1 MAEKKIGARIV
12 IDGES
17 EFRANLASAKSEL
30 NKFQSELKL
39 VTAKFKDNA
48 DSLEALKAKQEVY
61 IKLQEQQKNKVH
73 LLTEMQDRVIKKHED
88 ETKLL
93 ADLEQKRA
101 NLNNALEEAKET
113 YGENSNEVKE
123 LTEKLGDVNEQ
134 YEAQEKIVQKTG
146 DKVNSYQTS
155 INNANTELE
164 GLNREIEQ
172 NQKKMQDAEES
183 ANQCADSVDEYSGEV
198 QDATGKTSVFGDVLK
213 AELLSSAIKSGIKAI
228 ADGIKTIA
236 TAAVETG
243 SSFEASMSQVAATM
257 GITTNEIAN
266 GSKEYQILS
275 KAAQD
280 CGKATKY
287 SASQAGE
294 ALNYLALAGYDAEK
308 AASTLPRVL
317 NLAAAGGLELGY
329 ASDLVTDSMA
339 ALGLET
345 SELDNYIDEMA
356 KTSQKSNTS
365 VAQLG
370 EATLVCAGTVSIA
383 GQSLETMNAELGVL
397 ANNGIKGAEGGT
409 HLRNVILSLS
419 APTDKAAD
427 AISGMGLRIND
438 SNGNMRDLNDILI
451 DMNAIMS
458 DMTRA
463 QKIRMINTIFNKTD
477 IAAVN
482 ALLKGTGKEYDDLI
496 EQINN
501 CSGAAQDMAD
511 TLNDNLKG
519 RITILKSAL
528 EGLGITAY
536 GLFDDEMKGA
546 VDSATAAVGRLQ
558 DEIDNGNLGVS
569 LDKMSR
575 ALGEFVTN
583 AIGAAENALP
593 KLIDGFTWILEN
605 SEVIAGLIGGVTSA
619 KVAYTVATKAAT
631 VAQQLFNITAD
642 ANPYILLATAIA
654 GVVGAVTL
662 YTKTASAQADK
673 LSAATRVLVDS
684 SQQLNSQSD
693 ELIQKSVEN
702 RENFE
707 IERQTCIELAEEL
720 DELQQKTELT
730 ASEQARQAAIVDELN
745 TAIPNLNLSIDEQ
758 TGLTNMSTDA
768 ILENIDAQMALME
781 AEAARED
788 QAEIAKNKYE
798 AEKLL
803 KELQVEQEEAT
814 NKLTEA
820 EEKLRQ
826 EREQFLGE
834 SPETQEEYF
843 RHMEDIAALNAQ
855 ISETESTIEGLQAAY
870 EEAGIYIADKE
881 AFLKATGNMQE
892 LGEAALN
899 TGADISEMS
908 EEAIEAYNKMYSDL
922 SENIQG
928 QMQWFEKFS
937 SEIKLSKEEILENM
951 QSQIT
956 GITEWADNIESL
968 ADRGI
973 NQGLLQYLA
982 DMGPQGAGYVAAF
995 VEMTDEELQKAN
1007 EMFSESM
1014 EIPTSTAANI
1024 MDSYDKAAQNAG
1036 IGYIKGLASKE
1047 GDVRNASNTLAETS
1061 LIAAMQTLEEHSPSK
1076 KTHEIGENFDEGLR
1090 LGIENK
1096 KERVLAVITQ
1106 LATNAITK
1114 TKVGLPPEEFK
1125 EIGRRVAEGLQEGI
1139 ESGKSGVIATI
1150 QELCNATI
1158 QTAKSTL
1165 DIHSPSKKFA
1175 YLGEMSGEVYIT
1187 GWQETMKNID
1197 AIIADCMP
1205 KASIDMK
1212 QSGNRGIAE
1221 AVISAISLQNDR
1233 VAAVCTDMLNVMSR
1247 YLPDIANMKVVTD
1260 TGVLIGELAPGLDVV
1275 FGELTEEKYRGVG

>member
-1 MAEKKIGARIV
+1 M
-12 IDGES
+12 
-17 EFRANLASAKSEL
+17 
-30 NKFQSELKL
+30 
-39 VTAKFKDNA
+39 
-48 DSLEALKAKQEVY
+48 
-61 IKLQEQQKNKVH
+61 
-73 LLTEMQDRVIKKHED
+73 
-88 ETKLL
+88 
-93 ADLEQKRA
+93 
-101 NLNNALEEAKET
+101 
-113 YGENSNEVKE
+113 
-123 LTEKLGDVNEQ
+123 
-134 YEAQEKIVQKTG
+134 
-146 DKVNSYQTS
+146 
-155 INNANTELE
+155 
-164 GLNREIEQ
+164 
-172 NQKKMQDAEES
+172 
-183 ANQCADSVDEYSGEV
+183 
-198 QDATGKTSVFGDVLK
+198 
-213 AELLSSAIKSGIKAI
+213 
-228 ADGIKTIA
+228 
-236 TAAVETG
+236 
-243 SSFEASMSQVAATM
+243 
-257 GITTNEIAN
+257 
-266 GSKEYQILS
+266 
-275 KAAQD
+275 
-280 CGKATKY
+280 
-287 SASQAGE
+287 
-294 ALNYLALAGYDAEK
+294 
-308 AASTLPRVL
+308 
-317 NLAAAGGLELGY
+317 
-329 ASDLVTDSMA
+329 
-339 ALGLET
+339 
-345 SELDNYIDEMA
+345 
-356 KTSQKSNTS
+356 
-365 VAQLG
+365 AQLG

-892 LGEAALN
+892 LGEAALD

-928 QMQWFEKFS
+928 QMQLFEKFS

-1175 YLGEMSGEVYIT
+1175 YLGEMSGEGYIT

>member
-1 MAEKKIGARIV
+1 MRKIISQ
-12 IDGES
+12 IS
-17 EFRANLASAKSEL
+17 SLQYL
-30 NKFQSELKL
+30 Y
-39 VTAKFKDNA
+39 VTAGCA
-48 DSLEALKAKQEVY
+48 R
-61 IKLQEQQKNKVH
+61 
-73 LLTEMQDRVIKKHED
+73 LTRQ
-88 ETKLL
+88 
-93 ADLEQKRA
+93 
-101 NLNNALEEAKET
+101 
-113 YGENSNEVKE
+113 
-123 LTEKLGDVNEQ
+123 
-134 YEAQEKIVQKTG
+134 
-146 DKVNSYQTS
+146 
-155 INNANTELE
+155 
-164 GLNREIEQ
+164 
-172 NQKKMQDAEES
+172 
-183 ANQCADSVDEYSGEV
+183 
-198 QDATGKTSVFGDVLK
+198 GDVLK

-684 SQQLNSQSD
+684 SQQLNNQSD

-892 LGEAALN
+892 LGEAALD

-928 QMQWFEKFS
+928 QMQLFEKFS

-1175 YLGEMSGEVYIT
+1175 YLGEMSGEGYIT

>member
-88 ETKLL
+88 EMKLL
-93 ADLEQKRA
+93 SDLEQKRA

-280 CGKATKY
+280 CGKATMF

-345 SELDNYIDEMA
+345 SELDNYIDQMA
-356 KTSQKSNTS
+356 KTSQKTNTS

-383 GQSLETMNAELGVL
+383 GQSYKTMNTELGIL

-409 HLRNVILSLS
+409 HLRNIILSLS

-427 AISGMGLRIND
+427 AIKGMGLCIND
-438 SNGNMRDLNDILI
+438 SEGKMRDLNVILN
-451 DMNAIMS
+451 DMNASMS
-458 DMTRA
+458 DMTNA
-463 QKIRMINTIFNKTD
+463 QKIRLINTIFNKTD

-482 ALLKGTGKEYDDLI
+482 ALLKCTDEEYDKLFNKI
-496 EQINN
+496 TN

-519 RITILKSAL
+519 KITILQSAL

-684 SQQLNSQSD
+684 SQQLNNQSD

-928 QMQWFEKFS
+928 QMQLFEKFS

-1076 KTHEIGENFDEGLR
+1076 KTQEIGENFDEGLR

-1158 QTAKSTL
+1158 QTAKSAL

-1175 YLGEMSGEVYIT
+1175 YLGEMSGEGYIT
-1187 GWQETMKNID
+1187 GWQETMENID

-1221 AVISAISLQNDR
+1221 AVTSAISLQNDR

>member
-1 MAEKKIGARIV
+1 M
-12 IDGES
+12 
-17 EFRANLASAKSEL
+17 
-30 NKFQSELKL
+30 
-39 VTAKFKDNA
+39 
-48 DSLEALKAKQEVY
+48 
-61 IKLQEQQKNKVH
+61 
-73 LLTEMQDRVIKKHED
+73 
-88 ETKLL
+88 
-93 ADLEQKRA
+93 
-101 NLNNALEEAKET
+101 
-113 YGENSNEVKE
+113 
-123 LTEKLGDVNEQ
+123 
-134 YEAQEKIVQKTG
+134 
-146 DKVNSYQTS
+146 
-155 INNANTELE
+155 
-164 GLNREIEQ
+164 
-172 NQKKMQDAEES
+172 
-183 ANQCADSVDEYSGEV
+183 
-198 QDATGKTSVFGDVLK
+198 
-213 AELLSSAIKSGIKAI
+213 
-228 ADGIKTIA
+228 
-236 TAAVETG
+236 
-243 SSFEASMSQVAATM
+243 
-257 GITTNEIAN
+257 
-266 GSKEYQILS
+266 
-275 KAAQD
+275 
-280 CGKATKY
+280 
-287 SASQAGE
+287 
-294 ALNYLALAGYDAEK
+294 
-308 AASTLPRVL
+308 
-317 NLAAAGGLELGY
+317 
-329 ASDLVTDSMA
+329 
-339 ALGLET
+339 
-345 SELDNYIDEMA
+345 
-356 KTSQKSNTS
+356 
-365 VAQLG
+365 
-370 EATLVCAGTVSIA
+370 
-383 GQSLETMNAELGVL
+383 
-397 ANNGIKGAEGGT
+397 
-409 HLRNVILSLS
+409 
-419 APTDKAAD
+419 
-427 AISGMGLRIND
+427 
-438 SNGNMRDLNDILI
+438 
-451 DMNAIMS
+451 
-458 DMTRA
+458 
-463 QKIRMINTIFNKTD
+463 
-477 IAAVN
+477 
-482 ALLKGTGKEYDDLI
+482 
-496 EQINN
+496 
-501 CSGAAQDMAD
+501 
-511 TLNDNLKG
+511 
-519 RITILKSAL
+519 
-528 EGLGITAY
+528 
-536 GLFDDEMKGA
+536 
-546 VDSATAAVGRLQ
+546 
-558 DEIDNGNLGVS
+558 
-569 LDKMSR
+569 
-575 ALGEFVTN
+575 
-583 AIGAAENALP
+583 
-593 KLIDGFTWILEN
+593 
-605 SEVIAGLIGGVTSA
+605 
-619 KVAYTVATKAAT
+619 
-631 VAQQLFNITAD
+631 
-642 ANPYILLATAIA
+642 
-654 GVVGAVTL
+654 
-662 YTKTASAQADK
+662 
-673 LSAATRVLVDS
+673 
-684 SQQLNSQSD
+684 
-693 ELIQKSVEN
+693 
-702 RENFE
+702 
-707 IERQTCIELAEEL
+707 
-720 DELQQKTELT
+720 
-730 ASEQARQAAIVDELN
+730 
-745 TAIPNLNLSIDEQ
+745 
-758 TGLTNMSTDA
+758 
-768 ILENIDAQMALME
+768 
-781 AEAARED
+781 
-788 QAEIAKNKYE
+788 
-798 AEKLL
+798 
-803 KELQVEQEEAT
+803 
-814 NKLTEA
+814 TEA

-892 LGEAALN
+892 LGEAALD

-928 QMQWFEKFS
+928 QMQLFEKFS

>member
-88 ETKLL
+88 EMKLL
-93 ADLEQKRA
+93 SDLEQKRA

-183 ANQCADSVDEYSGEV
+183 ANQCADSVDEYSREV

-257 GITTNEIAN
+257 GITTDEIAN
-266 GSKEYQILS
+266 GSKKYQILS

-280 CGKATKY
+280 CGKATMF

-345 SELDNYIDEMA
+345 SELDNYIDQMA
-356 KTSQKSNTS
+356 KTSQKTNTS

-383 GQSLETMNAELGVL
+383 GQSYKTMNTELGIL

-409 HLRNVILSLS
+409 HLRNIILSLS

-427 AISGMGLRIND
+427 AIKGMGLCIND
-438 SNGNMRDLNDILI
+438 SEGKMRDLNVILN
-451 DMNAIMS
+451 DMNASMS
-458 DMTRA
+458 DMTNA
-463 QKIRMINTIFNKTD
+463 QKIRLINTIFNKTD

-482 ALLKGTGKEYDDLI
+482 ALLKCTDEEYDKLFNKI
-496 EQINN
+496 TN

-519 RITILKSAL
+519 KITILQSAL

-684 SQQLNSQSD
+684 SQQLNNQSD

-928 QMQWFEKFS
+928 QMQLFEKFS

-1076 KTHEIGENFDEGLR
+1076 KTQEIGENFDEGLR

-1158 QTAKSTL
+1158 QTAKSAL

-1175 YLGEMSGEVYIT
+1175 YLGEMSGEGYIT
-1187 GWQETMKNID
+1187 GWQETMENID

-1221 AVISAISLQNDR
+1221 AVTSAISLQNDR

>member
-88 ETKLL
+88 EMKLL
-93 ADLEQKRA
+93 SDLEQKRA

-228 ADGIKTIA
+228 ADGIKIIA

-257 GITTNEIAN
+257 GITTDEIAN

-280 CGKATKY
+280 CGKATMF

-345 SELDNYIDEMA
+345 SELDNYIDQMA
-356 KTSQKSNTS
+356 KTSQKTNTS

-383 GQSLETMNAELGVL
+383 GQSYKTMNTELGIL

-409 HLRNVILSLS
+409 HLRNIILSLS

-427 AISGMGLRIND
+427 AIKGMGLCIND
-438 SNGNMRDLNDILI
+438 SEGKMRDLNVILN
-451 DMNAIMS
+451 DMNASMS
-458 DMTRA
+458 DMTNA
-463 QKIRMINTIFNKTD
+463 QKIRLINTIFNKTD

-482 ALLKGTGKEYDDLI
+482 ALLKCTDEEYDKLFNEI
-496 EQINN
+496 TN

-519 RITILKSAL
+519 KITILQSAL

-546 VDSATAAVGRLQ
+546 VDSATAAVGRMQ

-684 SQQLNSQSD
+684 SQQLNNQSD

-892 LGEAALN
+892 LGEAALD

-928 QMQWFEKFS
+928 QMQLFEKFS

-1014 EIPTSTAANI
+1014 EIPTSTAADI

-1076 KTHEIGENFDEGLR
+1076 KTQEIGENFDEGLR

-1158 QTAKSTL
+1158 QTAKSAL

-1175 YLGEMSGEVYIT
+1175 YLGEMSGEGYIT
-1187 GWQETMKNID
+1187 GWQETMENID

-1205 KASIDMK
+1205 KASIDLK

-1221 AVISAISLQNDR
+1221 AVTSAISLQNDR
-1233 VAAVCTDMLNVMSR
+1233 VAAVCTDMLNVMLR
-1247 YLPDIANMKVVTD
+1247 YLPEIANMKVVTD

-1275 FGELTEEKYRGVG
+1275 FGELAEEKYRGVG

>member
-88 ETKLL
+88 EMKLL
-93 ADLEQKRA
+93 SDLEQKRA

-280 CGKATKY
+280 CGKATMF

-345 SELDNYIDEMA
+345 SELDNYIDQMA
-356 KTSQKSNTS
+356 KTSQKTNTS

-383 GQSLETMNAELGVL
+383 GQSYKTMNTELGIL

-409 HLRNVILSLS
+409 HLRNIILSLS

-427 AISGMGLRIND
+427 AIKGMGLCIND
-438 SNGNMRDLNDILI
+438 SEGKMRDLNVILN
-451 DMNAIMS
+451 DMNASMS
-458 DMTRA
+458 DMTNA
-463 QKIRMINTIFNKTD
+463 QKIRLINTIFNKTD

-482 ALLKGTGKEYDDLI
+482 ALLKCTDEEYDKLFNKI
-496 EQINN
+496 TN

-519 RITILKSAL
+519 KITILQSAL

-619 KVAYTVATKAAT
+619 KGAYTVATKAAT

-684 SQQLNSQSD
+684 SQQLNNQSD

-928 QMQWFEKFS
+928 QMQLFEKFS

-1076 KTHEIGENFDEGLR
+1076 KTQEIGENFDEGLR

-1158 QTAKSTL
+1158 QTAKSAL

-1175 YLGEMSGEVYIT
+1175 YLGEMSGEGYIT
-1187 GWQETMKNID
+1187 GWQETMENID

-1221 AVISAISLQNDR
+1221 AVTSAISLQNDR

-1260 TGVLIGELAPGLDVV
+1260 TGALIGEVAPGLDVV